1 MMAKKRVVITG
12 LGVVSPIGI
21 GKEQYWNSLRE
32 GKSSFKPI
40 SLFDTKGLK
49 VNIAGEI
56 ADFKPKEILGNVN
69 IMDLD
74 RATLL
79 LSCAVKLAVQ
89 DAALEINESNTKQTG
104 VSVGTT
110 FGSLYSISE
119 FDKESVKEGPRYVN
133 PSVFPSTVG
142 NSPASRVS
150 IIFKIKGFNA
160 TISTGMCAALDAID
174 YARDFFAL
182 DKAKTI
188 VAGAVESLSPQIFL
202 GFYKLNYLSGLN
214 NNSDPVSCP
223 FDKRRDGI
231 VVSEGS
237 VATILEDFESA
248 KQRNAKI
255 YAEILGTGSS
265 FDTAKFYNYNPKG
278 KGMKEAMELALKDA
292 GLEPKDIDC
301 IFVNANST
309 KDGDLIEANAIK
321 EVFKEYASRISVT
334 AVKSILGETYSASG
348 GMSLAAALGTLNQD
362 FIPPTINLKEK
373 DPACDIGGIVNK
385 TKIKQ
390 LSRIMINTFAPNG
403 ANTVLIIG
411 RLN

>member
-1 MMAKKRVVITG
+1 MVKKRVVITG

-32 GKSSFKPI
+32 GKSCFKTI

-79 LSCAVKLAVQ
+79 LSSAVKLAVQ
-89 DAALEINESNTKQTG
+89 DSVLEINEANTKQIG

-160 TISTGMCAALDAID
+160 TISTGMCAAFDAID
-174 YARDFFAL
+174 YARDFLAL

-188 VAGAVESLSPQIFL
+188 VVGAVESLSPQIFL

-214 NNSDPVSCP
+214 NGSIPVSCP

-237 VATILEDFESA
+237 VVTILEDFESA
-248 KQRNAKI
+248 RQRKAKT

-292 GLEPKDIDC
+292 NLEPKDIDC
-301 IFVNANST
+301 IFANANST

-321 EVFKEYASRISVT
+321 EVFKEYASKIPVT

-348 GMSLAAALGTLNQD
+348 GMSLAAALGTFNQD

-411 RLN
+411 RLNQ